1 MYYSSNKGGDDMEEI
16 VLTVLEGQGIWTVLF
31 VFLLLYTIKK
41 NDSLAQRQE
50 IREQEYQKL
59 LSALSD
65 KYAIVSSISDE
76 IKQLKEFI
84 KKE

>member
-1 MYYSSNKGGDDMEEI
+1 MEEI
-16 VLTVLEGQGIWTVLF
+16 ILSVLEGQGIWTVLF

-41 NDSLAQRQE
+41 NDSLAQKQE
-50 IREQEYQKL
+50 TRESEYQVL
-59 LSALSD
+59 LSSLSD
-65 KYAIVSSISDE
+65 KYAIVSNISEE

>member
-1 MYYSSNKGGDDMEEI
+1 MEEI
-16 VLTVLEGQGIWTVLF
+16 ILSVLEGQGIWTVLF

-41 NDSLAQRQE
+41 NDSLALKQE
-50 IREQEYQKL
+50 TRENEYQVL
-59 LSALSD
+59 LSSLSD
-65 KYAIVSSISDE
+65 KYAIVSSISEE